1 MDILKL
7 NAISPLAAEIMQGY
21 DLVDE
26 SVAPV
31 GILVRSANM
40 AEYDLPSSVLAV
52 ARAGAG
58 VNNIP
63 HADYA
68 KRGVVV
74 FNTPGANANA
84 VKEMVICEFMLAAR
98 NLVEGVKWTSTL
110 EGDDVA
116 KQVEKGKKKFVGHE
130 IAGKTLCV
138 LGLGAIGRKVASA
151 AYALGMTVKGYDPYL
166 SDAAKAEI
174 PFVEVLPT
182 AEQAYAGANFVSL
195 HMPATDETKG
205 MINAAAIAGMADG
218 AVVVNAARGE
228 LVVVSDIKA
237 ALASGK
243 LHKYVCDFPTEE
255 INTCDGIIRLHRER
269 QHRQLRQS
277 PLPEGGAQSQTPRG
291 GARKGR
297 HLARHGRRVLHREG
311 LHLHPHRHGRS
322 HRRRRPRK
330 QGRRHQSPRH
340 QVTPR
345 PSRAH
350 TIQLKTPLKRTK
362 ARHKASL
369 LSFVALSPL

>member
-26 SVAPV
+26 SAAPV

-40 AEYDLPSSVLAV
+40 TEFDLPSSVLAV

-68 KRGVVV
+68 KLGVVV

-98 NLVEGVKWTSTL
+98 NLVEGVKWTSSL
-110 EGDDVA
+110 KGDDVA
-116 KQVEKGKKKFVGHE
+116 KQVEKGKKQFVGHE

-138 LGLGAIGRKVASA
+138 LGLGAIGRKVAA
-151 AYALGMTVKGYDPYL
+151 AANALGMTVKGYDPYL
-166 SDAAKAEI
+166 SDAARAEI

-182 AEQAYAGANFVSL
+182 AEQAYADAEFVSL
-195 HMPATDETKG
+195 HMPATNETKG
-205 MINAAAIAGMADG
+205 MINAAAIAKMADG

-228 LVVVSDIKA
+228 LAVTADIKA

-255 INTCDGIIRLHRER
+255 INDCDGIIAVPHLGASTEEAEDNCAVMAANELENGNIVNSVNLPCLKKELTAKHRVTVLAKEGTAIGIDGVSSTAKGYTYTIADTDETVDALALER
-269 QHRQLRQS
+269 T
-277 PLPEGGAQSQTPRG
+277 EGVI
-291 GARKGR
+291 KV
-297 HLARHGRRVLHREG
+297 RVI
-311 LHLHPHRHGRS
+311 
-322 HRRRRPRK
+322 K
-330 QGRRHQSPRH
+330 
-340 QVTPR
+340 
-345 PSRAH
+345 
-350 TIQLKTPLKRTK
+350 
-362 ARHKASL
+362 
-369 LSFVALSPL
+369 

>member
-7 NAISPLAAEIMQGY
+7 NAISPLADKILSGY

-26 SVAPV
+26 SASPA

-98 NLVEGVKWTSTL
+98 NLAEGIKWASSLT
-110 EGDDVA
+110 GDDVA
-116 KQVEKGKKKFVGHE
+116 KQVEKGKKQFVGHE
-130 IAGKTLCV
+130 IAGKTLAV
-138 LGLGAIGRKVASA
+138 LGLGAIGRKVAA
-151 AYALGMTVKGYDPYL
+151 AANALGMNVKGYDPYL

-174 PFVEVLPT
+174 PFVEVCPT
-182 AEQAYAGANFVSL
+182 AEEAYEDANFVSL
-195 HMPATDETKG
+195 HMPATEETKG
-205 MINAAAIAGMADG
+205 MINSAAIAKMADG

-228 LVVVSDIKA
+228 LAVVSDIKA
-237 ALASGK
+237 ALAGGK
-243 LHKYVCDFPTEE
+243 LHKYVCDFPTAE
-255 INTCDGIIRLHRER
+255 INSCDGIIAVPHLGASTEEAEDNCAVMAANE
-269 QHRQLRQS
+269 LKDYIENGNIVNS
-277 PLPEGGAQSQTPRG
+277 VNLPCLKAE
-291 GARKGR
+291 
-297 HLARHGRRVLHREG
+297 
-311 LHLHPHRHGRS
+311 
-322 HRRRRPRK
+322 
-330 QGRRHQSPRH
+330 
-340 QVTPR
+340 
-345 PSRAH
+345 
-350 TIQLKTPLKRTK
+350 LKTKHRV
-362 ARHKASL
+362 AV
-369 LSFVALSPL
+369 LSKEGTALGTDGLSSTAKGYTYTLIDTDSVIDTAALEKIDGVIKVRVIK

>member
-7 NAISPLAAEIMQGY
+7 NAISPLADKILSGY

-26 SVAPV
+26 SASPA

-98 NLVEGVKWTSTL
+98 NLAEGIKWASSLT
-110 EGDDVA
+110 GDDVA
-116 KQVEKGKKKFVGHE
+116 KQVEKGKKQFVGHE
-130 IAGKTLCV
+130 IAGKTLAV
-138 LGLGAIGRKVASA
+138 LGLGAIGRKVAA
-151 AYALGMTVKGYDPYL
+151 AANALGMIVKGYDPYL

-174 PFVEVLPT
+174 PFVEVCPT
-182 AEQAYAGANFVSL
+182 AEEAYEDANFVSL
-195 HMPATDETKG
+195 HMPATEETKG
-205 MINAAAIAGMADG
+205 MINSAAIAKMADG

-228 LVVVSDIKA
+228 LAVVSDIKA
-237 ALASGK
+237 ALAGGK
-243 LHKYVCDFPTEE
+243 LHKYVCDFPTAE
-255 INTCDGIIRLHRER
+255 INSCDGIIAVPHLGASTEEAEDNCAVMAANELKDYIENGNIVNSVNLPCLKAEHKTKHRVAV
-269 QHRQLRQS
+269 LAK
-277 PLPEGGAQSQTPRG
+277 EGTALGTDGLSSTA
-291 GARKGR
+291 KGYTYT
-297 HLARHGRRVLHREG
+297 LIDTDEVIDAAALEAKDGVIKVRVI
-311 LHLHPHRHGRS
+311 
-322 HRRRRPRK
+322 K
-330 QGRRHQSPRH
+330 
-340 QVTPR
+340 
-345 PSRAH
+345 
-350 TIQLKTPLKRTK
+350 
-362 ARHKASL
+362 
-369 LSFVALSPL
+369 